1 MREFD
6 PDRITFSRIGRNQCE
21 VKINGNTVGFLSKN
35 KRNLWV
41 VTPEVKKTDPQ
52 IQFLLSN
59 EVSRN
64 WKTFRTAK
72 KELKFALRPYTDC
85 PYGRPFWSLFLEKH
99 VGF

>member
-6 PDRITFSRIGRNQCE
+6 TDRITFSRIGRNQCE

-72 KELKFALRPYTDC
+72 KELKFALRPYTDF